1 MLTNIWCSF
10 CCISIDYIQKFCSKR
25 NKMSYQKPYKGI
37 KVIDFSQGVA
47 GPYCGMLMAQHG
59 AEVIK
64 IEPVDGDWAR
74 SLGQEYGEHSA
85 FSVAANLGKKSIIVD
100 LKNKKSQPILDKIIK
115 KSDIFIEGFR
125 PGVIKRLGY
134 DYDRLKNVNPKLIY
148 LSISGFGQY
157 GPMSYKPAMDPVLQA
172 FTGFMSENKGPDDIP
187 HRTPVIIFDMA
198 TALYATQLIS
208 ASLYARINEEFGRKI
223 EISLM
228 EAAAAIQSIRLMS
241 GYMEGPY
248 THASSPSGTF
258 KTKDGWIQIIVVKN
272 HEFIKFC
279 NAVGWKK
286 YINDK
291 RFINNAERRKHEVIL
306 SKEVQKLFIEEK
318 TDYWKNLL
326 DKFEVQNEKVQ
337 SYKEFIASE
346 QTKALGLIAWLR
358 QPTTGKAWP
367 VPNIPGMSRLAD
379 DDISSKAPSLGQ
391 HTKEILKNLDY
402 TDNQIKNFLD
412 EKVIK

>member
-1 MLTNIWCSF
+1 
-10 CCISIDYIQKFCSKR
+10 
-25 NKMSYQKPYKGI
+25 MSYQKPFKGL

-47 GPYCGMLMAQHG
+47 GPYCGMLLAQHG

-64 IEPVDGDWAR
+64 VEPKDGDWAR
-74 SLGQEYGEHSA
+74 NLGQEYGEHSA

-100 LKNKKSQPILDKIIK
+100 LKNTKSQPILDTIIK
-115 KSDIFIEGFR
+115 QSDIFIEGFR
-125 PGVIKRLGY
+125 PGVISRLGY
-134 DYDRLKNVNPKLIY
+134 DYDRLKKINPKLIY
-148 LSISGFGQY
+148 LSISGFGQT
-157 GPMSYKPAMDPVLQA
+157 GPMSHKPAMDPVLQA

-187 HRTPVIIFDMA
+187 HRTPVIIFDMT

-208 ASLYARINEEFGRKI
+208 ASLYARTNEKFGRKI

-228 EAAAAIQSIRLMS
+228 EAAAAMQSIRLMS

-286 YINDK
+286 FINDK
-291 RFINNAERRKHEVIL
+291 RFVSNAERRKHEAIL
-306 SKEVQKLFIEEK
+306 SREVQKLFIKEK

-326 DKFEVQNEKVQ
+326 NDYEVQNEKVQ
-337 SYKEFIASE
+337 NYKEFIESE
-346 QTKALGLIAWLR
+346 QTKALNLISWLK
-358 QPTTGKAWP
+358 QPTTGTLWP
-367 VPNIPGMSRLAD
+367 VPNIPGMPKLEDS
-379 DDISSKAPSLGQ
+379 DILSKAPSLGQ
-391 HTKEILKNLDY
+391 HSKEILKSLGY
-402 TDNQIKNFLD
+402 AESQIENFIS
-412 EKVIK
+412 EQVIK